1 MAKEMKSHNSDMIGE
16 ATGLDKIR
24 KQKQNRLAGK
34 RKTSDYEVFYEAMNA
49 GLKPPLAL
57 HETFMREAD
66 LMLKYKMHGEEY
78 YEEISFLCS
87 KFEEAFAGNEIE
99 QMVDL
104 YDELGSLKLQHLRR
118 NN

>member
-1 MAKEMKSHNSDMIGE
+1 MEQKSLNNDLADK
-16 ATGLDKIR
+16 ATDVGKIR
-24 KQKQNRLAGK
+24 KHRQNK
-34 RKTSDYEVFYEAMNA
+34 FPRKTKMNEYEVFCEAMNA

-57 HETFMREAD
+57 HDTFMREAD
-66 LMLKYKMHGEEY
+66 LMLKYKRHGAEY

-87 KFEEAFAGNEIE
+87 KFEEAFAGNNIE

-104 YDELGSLKLQHLRR
+104 YDELESLKLLYKRG